1 MTLEEVN
8 NKIKFFNEGL
18 DKFISECQLKGK
30 FDKATL
36 TTMSTAIDRI
46 ILQDPTVRKILE
58 TGTPEERA
66 RYTEAIKAGM
76 EQAKKLI
83 EDYAKTADKK
93 DKADIEAISK
103 KSNEKTTGTLSG
115 LEKIDNDDPTTTYSD
130 IERHRDLED
139 KISKAK
145 KGIVM
150 VDRFDKVKD
159 ALKSEGRATTVDE
172 AIKESESVGKSFKK
186 FEKDSESIKELE
198 VVNLPEL
205 LKKYNAMSGKVT
217 FDITD
222 KEAQDVLIQIS
233 KASRLLTY
241 VDDLDTHDGSLDL
254 TLDMPSDLTDSAK
267 VQDWIEKLNNKVVD
281 PNESKKLD
289 PSLPEYR
296 EFLKSRKETIRNEF
310 VAILQ
315 ASPVHK
321 NLYDGDFSEVAKTDF
336 DEAKMKK
343 FLEGVTEGLKAYKSI
358 EGKDKADLERY
369 IADAEKLLKSY
380 EVTCSSPNV
389 ITINGKTRTFS
400 DDIDMTDEGQAR
412 DALAEIKALPKEDE
426 FRKEVE
432 SEAKALAG
440 VKPTDRWY
448 HKLLSFVTFGRYMT
462 PEYKYFVNLE
472 MKRIEVVSNSMKD
485 KKKQQEE
492 AEERVSY
499 DKEQYKK
506 KAREFVMKNP
516 DKKIDRKKVQTKR
529 EKSEP
534 LTR

>member
-18 DKFISECQLKGK
+18 DNFISDCQLKGK
-30 FDKATL
+30 FDKAVL

-58 TGTPEERA
+58 NGTPEERTA
-66 RYTEAIKAGM
+66 YTEAIKAGM

-93 DKADIEAISK
+93 DKADIEAIAK

-130 IERHRDLED
+130 VERYRDLED
-139 KISKAK
+139 KITKAK
-145 KGIVM
+145 KGILM

-159 ALKSEGRATTVDE
+159 GLKAAGRATTVEE
-172 AIKESESVGKSFKK
+172 AIKESESVGKSFEK

-205 LKKYNAMSGKVT
+205 LKKYNAMSAKVT

-222 KEAQDVLIQIS
+222 AEAQDVLKQIS

-267 VQDWIEKLNNKVVD
+267 VQDWIEKLNNKVAD

-336 DEAKMKK
+336 DEVKMKK
-343 FLEGVTEGLKAYKSI
+343 FLSVITEGLKAYKSI

-440 VKPTDRWY
+440 VRPTDRWY
-448 HKLLSFVTFGRYMT
+448 HRLLSLVTFRRYMT
-462 PEYKYFVNLE
+462 PEDKYLVNLE
-472 MKRIEVVSNSMKD
+472 MKRREVVSDLIKD
-485 KKKQQEE
+485 N
-492 AEERVSY
+492 
-499 DKEQYKK
+499 KEQRDEAKK
-506 KAREFVMKNP
+506 DVDNDKGIFKKLARKFVMENP